1 MINTLST
8 PIANSL
14 IADSPI
20 ADSPIAPTLNCSR
33 DRINSAGSALGR
45 AVSGFAFVGVLAA
58 TNELFGPDGL
68 ALSCVLATLA
78 VGAKF
83 FTTARRRQD

>member
-8 PIANSL
+8 PIVDSL
-14 IADSPI
+14 I

-58 TNELFGPDGL
+58 TNALLGPAGL
-68 ALSCVLATLA
+68 TVSCTLA
-78 VGAKF
+78 ILAIGVKF
-83 FTTARRRQD
+83 SNAARRRCQD